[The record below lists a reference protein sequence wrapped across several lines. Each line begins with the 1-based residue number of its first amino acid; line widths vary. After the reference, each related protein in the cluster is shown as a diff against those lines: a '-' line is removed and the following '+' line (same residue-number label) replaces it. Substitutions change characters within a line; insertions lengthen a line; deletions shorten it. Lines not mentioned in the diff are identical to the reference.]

1 MKAICRGMT
10 HFPGSN
16 VEMGFGV
23 GVAVDIVVG
32 EVDEVYKTSSSNS
45 AQFTSAASEQRMRF
59 LVIIVVCKAFSRLV

>member
-10 HFPGSN
+10 HFPGST

-32 EVDEVYKTSSSNS
+32 EVDEV
-45 AQFTSAASEQRMRF
+45 
-59 LVIIVVCKAFSRLV
+59 V